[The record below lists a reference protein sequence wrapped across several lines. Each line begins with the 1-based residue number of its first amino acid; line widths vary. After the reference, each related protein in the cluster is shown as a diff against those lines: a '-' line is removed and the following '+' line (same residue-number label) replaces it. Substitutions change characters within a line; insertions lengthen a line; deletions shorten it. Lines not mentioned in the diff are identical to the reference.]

1 MEDKF
6 YHKYLKYKTKY
17 LQLKKLTG
25 ASIVDFKTIFN
36 NEFGSDWIL
45 TGSEA
50 IKTYLTFLNRQD
62 LLTFT
67 PKDVDII
74 YINKDM
80 IYKET
85 IGGFKRSQS
94 QPEKSMTFTKDS
106 KSFDVSTQE
115 SAYYYEID
123 GIKLIDPEIMLE
135 NYEEN
140 LDFRNNSDDPDKII
154 ALREIKK
161 LLMESRIEKK
171 RLPIKEEKSS
181 RFSSPIVNKRK
192 GLFDD
197 DNVSRNLF

>member
-17 LQLKKLTG
+17 LQLKQLTG
-25 ASIVDFKTIFN
+25 AGVADLKTLFN
-36 NEFGSDWIL
+36 NEFGSNWIL

-85 IGGFKRSQS
+85 IGGFKRFQS

-106 KSFDVSTQE
+106 KSFDISTQE

-123 GIKLIDPEIMLE
+123 GIKLIDPAIMLE

-140 LDFRNNSDDPDKII
+140 LDFRNNSEDPDKIR

-171 RLPIKEEKSS
+171 RLPLKEEKSS

-192 GLFDD
+192 NLFDD
-197 DNVSRNLF
+197 Y